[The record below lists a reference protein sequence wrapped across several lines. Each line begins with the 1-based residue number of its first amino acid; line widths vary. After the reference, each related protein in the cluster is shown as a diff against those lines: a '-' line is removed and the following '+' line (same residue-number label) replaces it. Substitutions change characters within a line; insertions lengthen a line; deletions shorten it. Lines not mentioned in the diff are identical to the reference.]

1 MCFGM
6 RVKNDEYLQYKA
18 QALRSE
24 LQMLLVLKLVVV
36 NELQQSAIM
45 LIIRVPCVRAGFSVE

>member
-1 MCFGM
+1 M